1 MCCVYKYIG
10 QIYANQTFL
19 HFFICCTKF
28 KSKDRGVEAF
38 DLTYLH
44 QFYSNVNDLEEQLN
58 RDSIKVDYFE
68 WDLLYHFSS
77 HFFVNHFLERIIGL
91 YFIVAVET
99 EIEQTKRN
107 NVAAV
112 AVGIM

>member
-1 MCCVYKYIG
+1 M
-10 QIYANQTFL
+10 
-19 HFFICCTKF
+19 
-28 KSKDRGVEAF
+28 
-38 DLTYLH
+38 
-44 QFYSNVNDLEEQLN
+44 EEQLN

-112 AVGIM
+112 AVVEQLQLCDTSRIEFMSSFVPNGGQQCCVGE